1 MQFQARLV
9 TWNEIVDWC
18 LKLRSHIVG
27 NYHPDAIIGLSRGGL
42 VPARLLSD
50 YLWIKDLFSVKT
62 EHWGIT
68 ASKDGEAKIT
78 ADPSL
83 PIRGKNVLIVDDITD
98 TGSSMKLAV
107 DTIKKFGPASLRTS
121 TMLHIEHSTYTPD
134 YFAAAVSAKEW
145 TWFIFPWNVY
155 EDVLNL
161 TGKVL
166 HAPMGEAD
174 LSSALKE
181 NFGLDL
187 DRKYLGELLH
197 NFAKSGKVV
206 PSGNGLWE
214 MPETNR
220 DSAV

>member
-1 MQFQARLV
+1 MQFKAKLV
-9 TWNEIVDWC
+9 TWEEIVDWC
-18 LKLRSHIVG
+18 LKLRSSIVG
-27 NYHPDAIIGLSRGGL
+27 KYNPDAIIGLSRGGL

-78 ADPSL
+78 ADSSL
-83 PIRGKNVLIVDDITD
+83 PVRGKNVLIVDDITD

-107 DTIKKFGPASLRTS
+107 DTIKKFEPASIKTS
-121 TMLHIEHSTYTPD
+121 TMLHIEHSAFVPD
-134 YFAAAVSAKEW
+134 YYASSVSAKEW

-166 HAPMGEAD
+166 QAPMNDKD
-174 LSSALKE
+174 LSASLKE
-181 NFGLDL
+181 NFGLEL
-187 DRKYLGELLH
+187 DEVYLAELLH
-197 NFAKSGKVV
+197 NFANSGRVV
-206 PSGNGLWE
+206 SSGGMWK
-214 MPETNR
+214 MPTAR
-220 DSAV
+220 

>member
-1 MQFQARLV
+1 MQFKAKLV
-9 TWNEIVDWC
+9 TWEEIVDWC
-18 LKLRSHIVG
+18 LKLRSSIVG
-27 NYHPDAIIGLSRGGL
+27 KYNPDAIIGLSRGGL

-78 ADPSL
+78 ADSSL
-83 PIRGKNVLIVDDITD
+83 PVRGKNVLIVDDITD

-107 DTIKKFGPASLRTS
+107 DTIKKFEPASIKTS
-121 TMLHIEHSTYTPD
+121 TMLHIEHSAFVPD
-134 YFAAAVSAKEW
+134 YYASSVSAKEW

-166 HAPMGEAD
+166 QAPMNDKD
-174 LSSALKE
+174 LSASLKE
-181 NFGLDL
+181 NFGLEL
-187 DRKYLGELLH
+187 DDKYLAELLH
-197 NFAKSGKVV
+197 NFANSGRVV
-206 PSGNGLWE
+206 SSGGMWK
-214 MPETNR
+214 MPTAR
-220 DSAV
+220 

>member
-1 MQFQARLV
+1 MQFKAKLV
-9 TWNEIVDWC
+9 TWEEIVDWC
-18 LKLRSHIVG
+18 LKLRSSIVG
-27 NYHPDAIIGLSRGGL
+27 KYNPDAIIGLSRGGL

-78 ADPSL
+78 ADSSL
-83 PIRGKNVLIVDDITD
+83 PVRGKNVLIVDDITD

-107 DTIKKFGPASLRTS
+107 DTIKKFEPASIKTS
-121 TMLHIEHSTYTPD
+121 TMLHIEHSAFVPD
-134 YFAAAVSAKEW
+134 YYASSVSAKEW

-166 HAPMGEAD
+166 QAPMNDKD
-174 LSSALKE
+174 LSASLKE
-181 NFGLDL
+181 NFGLEL
-187 DRKYLGELLH
+187 DEVYLAELLH
-197 NFAKSGKVV
+197 NFANSGRVV
-206 PSGNGLWE
+206 SSGGIWK
-214 MPETNR
+214 MPAAR
-220 DSAV
+220 